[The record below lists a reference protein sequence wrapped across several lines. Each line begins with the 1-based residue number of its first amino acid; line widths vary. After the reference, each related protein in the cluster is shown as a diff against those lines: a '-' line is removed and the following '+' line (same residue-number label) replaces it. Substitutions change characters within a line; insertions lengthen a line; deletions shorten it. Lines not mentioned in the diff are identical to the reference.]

1 MPGQASNA
9 GEKVALDAITG
20 RATQTAAT
28 KYLAL
33 GTAASD
39 TAFTEIT
46 TAGTNGYSRQSV
58 AWTDPTTTGST
69 SNTGI
74 LTFGPFSSNL
84 ASVTHCALYDASTGG
99 NMLFYWTL
107 TDPRDPD
114 INDSISFAIGA
125 LVASID

>member
-46 TAGTNGYSRQSV
+46 TAGTNGYSLQSV

-84 ASVTHCALYDASTGG
+84 DNVTHCALYDATTGG

-107 TDPRDPD
+107 DAPRDPD
-114 INDSISFAIGA
+114 TNDSISFAIGA